1 MHNGHKAL
9 RFIMISFVFLV
20 EALEP
25 FVVIF
30 VILLIIRLLNNLIWH
45 GLVTNPMDT
54 VRN

>member
-9 RFIMISFVFLV
+9 KLIMIAFAFLV

-30 VILLIIRLLNNLIWH
+30 IILLNIKLLNNLI
-45 GLVTNPMDT
+45 
-54 VRN
+54 